1 MMFVRLVAAAPLG
14 PNDFVSD
21 ASGRPL
27 QVCRV
32 VIGGEEGIHR
42 IVFFVA
48 VFPEDAEVTLR
59 SLAGVLAREP
69 LGTTGAILRESA
81 EGRLGVE
88 IDREDE
94 SGALQVAGAAAVM
107 HAALSWDESPL
118 IRVSVNDRS
127 FAIAAR
133 FTDQGWTASE
143 TASDAV

>member
-1 MMFVRLVAAAPLG
+1 MIFVRLATAALLG
-14 PNDFVSD
+14 PNDLVSD
-21 ASGRPL
+21 PSGRPR

-32 VIGGEEGIHR
+32 VIEGEEGVHR
-42 IVFFVA
+42 IAFFVA

-59 SLAGVLAREP
+59 SLAGVFAKEP
-69 LGTTGAILRESA
+69 LGTIGAILRESA

-88 IDREDE
+88 IDREEE
-94 SGALQVAGAAAVM
+94 SGALGVAGAAAVM

-133 FTDQGWTASE
+133 FSDQGWTASE